1 MVEHSVIVTKS
12 ASAPLREAEGRSAS
26 KGKWLVK
33 LIAADVQGSSGYYPA
48 TVLERDGAKAFPA
61 GTQVFLDHP
70 TESEEWERPERS
82 MRDLAGVL
90 TEDAFF
96 DANGKDGPGLYG
108 PVQVFPSFQED
119 VAAWAPHVGMSIRAL
134 GLVDENDQVTELV
147 RGQSVDIVTRAGA
160 GGRLVE
166 MTESARQSAGTKNV
180 GEELYT
186 SLSEADRNAL
196 KKVFTT
202 MESLAESVGTLHS
215 EITALKEKAATAEKE
230 AEKSE
235 TLSPGEIFNKLSSSG
250 LPSVVTT
257 RLADTYKRG
266 VDLDAAI
273 DAEKKVVEEIKA
285 SLQPGDGTSG
295 SGTGNSGGD
304 NSSYTAAGD
313 DGTGKSGGGN
323 SDAVGVAESVGR
335 VQVDRKDDKGGQ
347 FSGLVT
353 DIFGSAA

>member
-1 MVEHSVIVTKS
+1 MVEHSVIT
-12 ASAPLREAEGRSAS
+12 ARAESAPLREAEGRSAP

-48 TVLERDGAKAFPA
+48 AVLERDGARAFPA
-61 GTQVFLDHP
+61 GTQVYLDHP

-108 PVQVFPSFQED
+108 PTQIFPSFQED
-119 VAAWAPHVGMSIRAL
+119 VEAWAPHVGMSIRAL

-166 MTESARQSAGTKNV
+166 MTESARPSAGHTKN
-180 GEELYT
+180 EELYT

-196 KKVFTT
+196 KKVYGV
-202 MESLAESVGTLHS
+202 MESLAESVTGLNDKIKAM
-215 EITALKEKAATAEKE
+215 EEKAATAERE
-230 AEKSE
+230 AAKAD

-250 LPSVVTT
+250 LPSTVTT
-257 RLADTYKRG
+257 RLADTYKKG
-266 VDLDAAI
+266 VDLDKAI
-273 DAEKKVVEEIKA
+273 ADEKAIVEEIKA
-285 SLQPGDGTSG
+285 SLNPSTQGSGDGHEGEGAPASG
-295 SGTGNSGGD
+295 EGAPVGD
-304 NSSYTAAGD
+304 GVGAPAQPAA
-313 DGTGKSGGGN
+313 
-323 SDAVGVAESVGR
+323 VVESVGR
-335 VQVDRKDDKGGQ
+335 MQVADKGNDKGEK
-347 FSGLVT
+347 FGGLIT
-353 DIFGSAA
+353 DIFFSGSAA